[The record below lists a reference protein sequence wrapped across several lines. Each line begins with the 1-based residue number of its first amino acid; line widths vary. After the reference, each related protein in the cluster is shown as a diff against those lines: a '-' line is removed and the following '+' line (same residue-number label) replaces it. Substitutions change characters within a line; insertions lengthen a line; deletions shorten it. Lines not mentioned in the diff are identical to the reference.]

1 MDRCRENVERK
12 RAEKIPGSC
21 HDLTLI
27 KERSDREE
35 NLRWESKQEVRRTE
49 ER

>member
-1 MDRCRENVERK
+1 MLSANGRK
-12 RAEKIPGSC
+12 KNPWS

>member
-1 MDRCRENVERK
+1 MLSANERK
-12 RAEKIPGSC
+12 NIPEEIPGSC